1 MTWGAVV
8 ALAAGSWALK
18 AVGPVLAGGRQLPP
32 RLAVVVSLLPPTL
45 LAALVAIQTLADGRA
60 IVVDARLP
68 AVLVAAVAMWRGAP
82 FIAVVVLGTA
92 TAAGLRALG
101 VP

>member
-1 MTWGAVV
+1 MTWTAVIV
-8 ALAAGSWALK
+8 LAAGSWALK
-18 AVGPVLAGGRQLPP
+18 AIGPVLAGGRTLPP
-32 RLAVVVSLLPPTL
+32 RLDTIVALLPPAL
-45 LAALVAIQTLADGRA
+45 LAALVALQTLTVERA

-68 AVLVAAVAMWRGAP
+68 AILVAGVALWRGAP
-82 FIAVVVLGTA
+82 FLVVVLLGTL